1 MKNLLSFRL
10 YSIQESKS
18 IKDVLVPVDPKS
30 PLYHASTYK
39 NRENILKQGL
49 VPKIGV
55 YTKNYT
61 RRNNTGFE
69 LPPMVFACQ
78 EQRGLFR
85 TYGGDLWEID
95 LNKVDVKWYH
105 DPIHYNDRYKSKWYA
120 TLDPIPP
127 SALRLISSNEK
138 QDDDR
143 EILFAKQIPFK
154 KLREEMKLIQKDNP
168 PAGVEILTKG
178 NDSDGITIKSD
189 ESNRSNPNSLEWSWT
204 VTKGGK
210 TLVDN
215 KFTVD
220 FSTMSNVL
228 RDNDKVYS
236 MIKKDLAPYL

>member
-10 YSIQESKS
+10 YSIQESTS

-39 NRENILKQGL
+39 NRENILRHGL

-61 RRNNTGFE
+61 RRNNPGFE
-69 LPPMVFACQ
+69 LPPMVFVCQ
-78 EQRGLFR
+78 EQRGLYR

-105 DPIHYNDRYKSKWYA
+105 DPIHYNDRSKFKWYA

-143 EILFAKQIPFK
+143 EAFFRSQQMKRELLFK
-154 KLREEMKLIQKDNP
+154 
-168 PAGVEILTKG
+168 
-178 NDSDGITIKSD
+178 
-189 ESNRSNPNSLEWSWT
+189 
-204 VTKGGK
+204 
-210 TLVDN
+210 
-215 KFTVD
+215 
-220 FSTMSNVL
+220 
-228 RDNDKVYS
+228 
-236 MIKKDLAPYL
+236 

>member
-10 YSIQESKS
+10 YSIQESTS

-30 PLYHASTYK
+30 PLYHATTYK
-39 NRENILKQGL
+39 NRESILRHGL
-49 VPKIGV
+49 VPKLGI

-61 RRNNTGFE
+61 QGKNLGFE

-78 EQRGLFR
+78 EERGLYR

-105 DPIHYNDRYKSKWYA
+105 DPIHYNDRSKSKWYM

-127 SALRLISSNEK
+127 SALRLISSDEK
-138 QDDDR
+138 QDDAR
-143 EILFAKQIPFK
+143 EILLAKQIPFK
-154 KLREEMKLIQKDNP
+154 NLREEMKLIEKDSPSNDIR
-168 PAGVEILTKG
+168 ILTKG
-178 NDSDGITIKSD
+178 NDSDGIMIKFD
-189 ESNRSNPNSLEWSWT
+189 ESNRSNPNSVEWTWT

-215 KFTVD
+215 KFTAD
-220 FSTMSNVL
+220 NSTLSNTE
-228 RDNDKVYS
+228 RDGNRVYD
-236 MIKKDLAPYL
+236 MIKKDLTPYL

>member
-10 YSIQESKS
+10 YSIQESAS

-30 PLYHASTYK
+30 PLYHATTYK
-39 NRENILKQGL
+39 NRESILRHGL
-49 VPKIGV
+49 VPKLGI

-61 RRNNTGFE
+61 QGKNLGFE

-78 EQRGLFR
+78 EERGLYR

-105 DPIHYNDRYKSKWYA
+105 DPIHYNDRSKSKWYM

-127 SALRLISSNEK
+127 SALRLISSDEK
-138 QDDDR
+138 QDDAR
-143 EILFAKQIPFK
+143 EILLAKQIPFK
-154 KLREEMKLIQKDNP
+154 NLREEMKLIEKDSPSNDIR
-168 PAGVEILTKG
+168 ILTKG
-178 NDSDGITIKSD
+178 NDSDGIMIKFD
-189 ESNRSNPNSLEWSWT
+189 ESNRSNPNSVEWTWT

-215 KFTVD
+215 KFTAD
-220 FSTMSNVL
+220 NSTLSNTE
-228 RDNDKVYS
+228 RDGNRVYD
-236 MIKKDLAPYL
+236 MIKKDLTPYL